1 MVLPVRVFVDSSV
14 LIEFIKGNQQAG
26 KMLNRLNEA
35 GAETFINDI
44 VFSEFMFHYLS
55 LKSGKS
61 PLTMKGKKE
70 IGNYVGE
77 KDPLEFLDQ
86 FEILH
91 VNAEI
96 VHRAYNLMREQNLL
110 PNDAIILA
118 TCAFHEIDLLATLD
132 LDFESACRN
141 EGLRVAIRA
150 EDI

>member
-1 MVLPVRVFVDSSV
+1 MS
-14 LIEFIKGNQQAG
+14 
-26 KMLNRLNEA
+26 
-35 GAETFINDI
+35 
-44 VFSEFMFHYLS
+44 
-55 LKSGKS
+55 
-61 PLTMKGKKE
+61 
-70 IGNYVGE
+70 E

-91 VNAEI
+91 VNVET